1 MFFGSRT
8 PKISHHQ
15 YLYSMDFISDYNTYE
30 VEDSP
35 TESVEQTNTKSINMD
50 FLSNYKSLSMSKF
63 LSTNNNKDFKRVVD
77 DYNNDMD
84 KENINKQ
91 IDEFISKKLNFEVK
105 SGGRSQNQDKPVKDD
120 YKDTLK
126 DKVDSF
132 VKIIDTSESLSK
144 YNDNS
149 ILLNTL
155 IKRDGGDTFDHYFKF
170 NSNIDTLLDYSDYNK
185 ISNKFIEIESN
196 KLQIEEM
203 NKFISNYKN
212 LNDICMDSVSKM
224 KPYKDLSTSFEKY
237 KKSLI
242 KQEDLNQFNDKIE
255 QIDHDKLELKVLKHL
270 QKLFTLNLLEHNIL
284 YNEPKISG
292 EFLQIIDKLIKI
304 KQRCIQLGQNCN
316 KLLNKIELDLNFGLN
331 KIYNNLI
338 ALLTKSN
345 ELALIKDNFQA
356 KLQYLY
362 DNDLN
367 LYQKFLNKFT
377 DIEYKKCVQDFLNQ
391 FDINNQNMI
400 ILSNNSSRYL
410 GDVLAHVH
418 SIILNEYEFINQ
430 LVNEEENT
438 ILNNVF
444 NKFTNMIK
452 IRLEQVI
459 KFENDSIQLIEYIQI
474 LSFYKMIF
482 LKKTKLDPDNL
493 LIKLLD
499 NLLIY
504 CNDSTIYNVENY
516 LNNDLQYKS
525 TELANISLQP
535 PNWLYEYLNKLI
547 LIMSNFDDYKVL
559 DIFDMN
565 FYKKFDKILIEQPLI
580 DELNHQFSVTYPVK
594 LLNKDLNL
602 KISSLILRCN
612 CLDLINSRLLL
623 PFSYTYFLDETSSR
637 TVFNKLNKQLETCLN
652 SLEEITLKILFKDLQ
667 IYDYYNLLNMIFPIA
682 NVKTELDYQMY
693 YAIKENSIINLDSIE
708 KNVKEN
714 FEEQLPL
721 LMTNLESKL
730 LLNLLN
736 SPLIANEILNNS
748 FKKFFKFY
756 KTFHNILKLIFVDDI
771 ERLDQIFKYTDDEV
785 YTILGL
791 ENYMDDDIYIEK
803 EDDE

>member
-1 MFFGSRT
+1 
-8 PKISHHQ
+8 
-15 YLYSMDFISDYNTYE
+15 MDFISDYNTYE
-30 VEDSP
+30 IEDSHAQD
-35 TESVEQTNTKSINMD
+35 VEQINTKSINMD

-63 LSTNNNKDFKRVVD
+63 LNTTNNKDLKQVVE
-77 DYNNDMD
+77 DYNKDID

-91 IDEFISKKLNFEVK
+91 IDEFISKKLNF
-105 SGGRSQNQDKPVKDD
+105 QAKPTKLNNESNNIKEEHKDR
-120 YKDTLK
+120 LK
-126 DKVDSF
+126 EKVDSF

-144 YNDNS
+144 YNENTV
-149 ILLNTL
+149 LLNTL
-155 IKRDGGDTFDHYFKF
+155 INRTKNDTFDFYFKF
-170 NSNIDTLLDYSDYNK
+170 KTDIDSLLDYKEYNK
-185 ISNKFIEIESN
+185 ISNKLIQIEAN
-196 KLQIEEM
+196 KLQIEEI
-203 NKFISNYKN
+203 NNFIGSYKK

-224 KPYKDLSTSFEKY
+224 KPYQDLSISFEEY

-242 KQEDLNQFNDKIE
+242 KQDDLNQFNDKIE
-255 QIDHDKLELKVLKHL
+255 NIEADKLELKVLKHL

-284 YNEPKISG
+284 YNEAKISD

-338 ALLTKSN
+338 TLLTKSN
-345 ELALIKDNFQA
+345 ELALIKDNFQV

-362 DNDLN
+362 ENDLT
-367 LYQKFLNKFT
+367 LHQKFLNKFT

-430 LVNEEENT
+430 LVNEEENI

-482 LKKTKLDPDNL
+482 LKKTKLNDDNL

-499 NLLIY
+499 NLLVY
-504 CNDSTIYNVENY
+504 CNDSTIYNVEKY
-516 LNNDLQYKS
+516 LNDELQYKS
-525 TELANISLQP
+525 TNLANMNLQP

-559 DIFDMN
+559 DIFDIN
-565 FYKKFDKILIEQPLI
+565 FFKKFDKILIEQPLI
-580 DELNHQFSVTYPVK
+580 DELNHQFDHIYPAK

-623 PFSYTYFLDETSSR
+623 PFSYTYFIDETSSR
-637 TVFNKLNKQLETCLN
+637 TVFKKLNQEVEKCFNL
-652 SLEEITLKILFKDLQ
+652 LEEITLKILFKDLQ
-667 IYDYYNLLNMIFPIA
+667 IYDYYNLLNMIFPISS
-682 NVKTELDYQMY
+682 VKSELDYQMY
-693 YAIKENSIINLDSIE
+693 FAIKENPIINLDSIE
-708 KNVKEN
+708 KNVKVN

-736 SPLIANEILNNS
+736 SPLIINELLNDS

-756 KTFHNILKLIFVDDI
+756 KTFHNILKLIFVNDI

-791 ENYMDDDIYIEK
+791 ENYLDDDIYIEK
-803 EDDE
+803 EEE

>member
-1 MFFGSRT
+1 
-8 PKISHHQ
+8 
-15 YLYSMDFISDYNTYE
+15 MDFISDYNTYE
-30 VEDSP
+30 IEDSHA
-35 TESVEQTNTKSINMD
+35 EDVQQINTKSINMD

-63 LSTNNNKDFKRVVD
+63 LNTTNNKDLKQVVE
-77 DYNNDMD
+77 DYNKDID
-84 KENINKQ
+84 KENINNQ
-91 IDEFISKKLNFEVK
+91 IDEFISKKLNFEA
-105 SGGRSQNQDKPVKDD
+105 KPTKLNNENNNIKEEHKDR
-120 YKDTLK
+120 LK
-126 DKVDSF
+126 EKVDSF
-132 VKIIDTSESLSK
+132 VKIIDTSESLSR
-144 YNDNS
+144 YNENTV
-149 ILLNTL
+149 LLNTL
-155 IKRDGGDTFDHYFKF
+155 INRTKNDTFDFYFKF
-170 NSNIDTLLDYSDYNK
+170 KTDIDSLLDYKEYNK
-185 ISNKFIEIESN
+185 ISNKLIQIEAN
-196 KLQIEEM
+196 KLQIEEI
-203 NKFISNYKN
+203 NNFIGSYKK

-224 KPYKDLSTSFEKY
+224 KPYQDLSISFEEY

-242 KQEDLNQFNDKIE
+242 KQDDLNQFNDKIE
-255 QIDHDKLELKVLKHL
+255 NIEADKLELKVLKHL

-284 YNEPKISG
+284 YNEAKISD

-338 ALLTKSN
+338 TLLTKSN
-345 ELALIKDNFQA
+345 ELALIKDNFQV

-362 DNDLN
+362 ENDLT
-367 LYQKFLNKFT
+367 LHQKFLNKFT

-430 LVNEEENT
+430 LVNEEENI

-482 LKKTKLDPDNL
+482 LKKTKLNDDNL

-499 NLLIY
+499 NLLVY
-504 CNDSTIYNVENY
+504 CNDSTIYNVEKY
-516 LNNDLQYKS
+516 LNDELQYKS
-525 TELANISLQP
+525 TNLANMNLQP

-559 DIFDMN
+559 DIFDIN
-565 FYKKFDKILIEQPLI
+565 FFKKFDKILIEQPLI
-580 DELNHQFSVTYPVK
+580 DELNHQFDHIYPAK

-623 PFSYTYFLDETSSR
+623 PFSYTYFIDETSSR
-637 TVFNKLNKQLETCLN
+637 TVFKKLNQEVEKCFNL
-652 SLEEITLKILFKDLQ
+652 LEEITLKILFKDLQ
-667 IYDYYNLLNMIFPIA
+667 IYDYYNLLNMIFPISS
-682 NVKTELDYQMY
+682 VKSELDYQMY
-693 YAIKENSIINLDSIE
+693 FAIKENPIINLDSIE
-708 KNVKEN
+708 KNVKVN

-736 SPLIANEILNNS
+736 SPLIINELLNDS

-756 KTFHNILKLIFVDDI
+756 KTFHNILKLIFVNDT

-791 ENYMDDDIYIEK
+791 ENYLDDDIYIEK
-803 EDDE
+803 EEE

>member
-1 MFFGSRT
+1 
-8 PKISHHQ
+8 
-15 YLYSMDFISDYNTYE
+15 MDFISDYNTYE
-30 VEDSP
+30 IEDSHA
-35 TESVEQTNTKSINMD
+35 EDVEQINTKSINMD

-63 LSTNNNKDFKRVVD
+63 LNTTNNKDLKQVVE
-77 DYNNDMD
+77 DYNKDID
-84 KENINKQ
+84 KENINNQ
-91 IDEFISKKLNFEVK
+91 IDEFISKKLNFEA
-105 SGGRSQNQDKPVKDD
+105 KPTKLNNENNNIKEEHKDR
-120 YKDTLK
+120 LK
-126 DKVDSF
+126 EKVDSF
-132 VKIIDTSESLSK
+132 VKIIDTSESLSR
-144 YNDNS
+144 YNENTV
-149 ILLNTL
+149 LLNTL
-155 IKRDGGDTFDHYFKF
+155 INRTKNDTFDFYFKF
-170 NSNIDTLLDYSDYNK
+170 KTDIDSLLDYKEYNK
-185 ISNKFIEIESN
+185 ISNKLIQIEAN
-196 KLQIEEM
+196 KLQIEEI
-203 NKFISNYKN
+203 NNFIGSYKK

-224 KPYKDLSTSFEKY
+224 KPYQDLSISFEEY

-242 KQEDLNQFNDKIE
+242 KQDDLNQFNDKIE
-255 QIDHDKLELKVLKHL
+255 NIEADKLELKVLKHL

-284 YNEPKISG
+284 YNEAKISD

-338 ALLTKSN
+338 TLLTKSN
-345 ELALIKDNFQA
+345 ELALIKDNFQV

-362 DNDLN
+362 ENDLT
-367 LYQKFLNKFT
+367 LHQKFLNKFT

-430 LVNEEENT
+430 LVNEEENI

-482 LKKTKLDPDNL
+482 LKKTKLNDDNL

-499 NLLIY
+499 NLLVY
-504 CNDSTIYNVENY
+504 CNDSTIYNVEKY
-516 LNNDLQYKS
+516 LNDELQYKS
-525 TELANISLQP
+525 TNLANMNLQP

-559 DIFDMN
+559 DIFDIN
-565 FYKKFDKILIEQPLI
+565 FFKKFDKILIEQPLI
-580 DELNHQFSVTYPVK
+580 DELNHQFDHIYPAK

-623 PFSYTYFLDETSSR
+623 PFSYTYFIDETSSR
-637 TVFNKLNKQLETCLN
+637 TVFKKLNQEVEKCFNL
-652 SLEEITLKILFKDLQ
+652 LEEITLKILFKDLQ
-667 IYDYYNLLNMIFPIA
+667 IYDYYNLLNMIFPISS
-682 NVKTELDYQMY
+682 VKTELDYQMY
-693 YAIKENSIINLDSIE
+693 FAIKENPIINLDSIE
-708 KNVKEN
+708 KNVKVN

-736 SPLIANEILNNS
+736 SPLIINELLNDS

-756 KTFHNILKLIFVDDI
+756 KTFHNILKLIFVNDI

-791 ENYMDDDIYIEK
+791 ENYLDDDIYIEK
-803 EDDE
+803 EEE

>member
-1 MFFGSRT
+1 
-8 PKISHHQ
+8 
-15 YLYSMDFISDYNTYE
+15 MDFISDYNTYE
-30 VEDSP
+30 IEDSHA
-35 TESVEQTNTKSINMD
+35 EDVEQINTKSINMD

-63 LSTNNNKDFKRVVD
+63 LNTTNNKDLKQVVE
-77 DYNNDMD
+77 DYNKDID
-84 KENINKQ
+84 KENINNQ
-91 IDEFISKKLNFEVK
+91 IDEFISKKLNFEA
-105 SGGRSQNQDKPVKDD
+105 KPTKLNNESNNIKEEHKDR
-120 YKDTLK
+120 LK
-126 DKVDSF
+126 EKVDSF
-132 VKIIDTSESLSK
+132 VKIIDTSESLSR
-144 YNDNS
+144 YNENTV
-149 ILLNTL
+149 LLNTL
-155 IKRDGGDTFDHYFKF
+155 INRTKNDTFDFYFKF
-170 NSNIDTLLDYSDYNK
+170 KTDIDSLLDYKEYNK
-185 ISNKFIEIESN
+185 ISNKLIQIEAN
-196 KLQIEEM
+196 KLQIEEI
-203 NKFISNYKN
+203 NNFIGSYKK

-224 KPYKDLSTSFEKY
+224 KPYQDLSISFEEY

-242 KQEDLNQFNDKIE
+242 KQDDLNQFNDKIE
-255 QIDHDKLELKVLKHL
+255 NIEADKLELKVLKHL

-284 YNEPKISG
+284 YNEAKISD

-338 ALLTKSN
+338 TLLTKSN
-345 ELALIKDNFQA
+345 ELALIKDNFQV

-362 DNDLN
+362 ENDLT
-367 LYQKFLNKFT
+367 LHQKFLNKFT

-430 LVNEEENT
+430 LVNEEENI

-482 LKKTKLDPDNL
+482 LKKTKLNDDNL

-499 NLLIY
+499 NLLVY
-504 CNDSTIYNVENY
+504 CNDSTIYNVEKY
-516 LNNDLQYKS
+516 LNDELQYKS
-525 TELANISLQP
+525 TNLANMNLQP

-559 DIFDMN
+559 DIFDIN
-565 FYKKFDKILIEQPLI
+565 FFKKFDKILIEQPLI
-580 DELNHQFSVTYPVK
+580 DELNHQFDHIYPAK

-623 PFSYTYFLDETSSR
+623 PFSYTYFIDETSSR
-637 TVFNKLNKQLETCLN
+637 TVFKKLNQEVEKCFNL
-652 SLEEITLKILFKDLQ
+652 LEEITLKILFKDLQ
-667 IYDYYNLLNMIFPIA
+667 IYDYYNLLNMIFPIS
-682 NVKTELDYQMY
+682 NVKSELDYQMY
-693 YAIKENSIINLDSIE
+693 FAIKENPIINLDSIE
-708 KNVKEN
+708 KNVKVN

-736 SPLIANEILNNS
+736 SPLIINELLNDS

-756 KTFHNILKLIFVDDI
+756 KTFHNILKLIFVNDI
-771 ERLDQIFKYTDDEV
+771 ERLDQIFKYTDDER
-785 YTILGL
+785 I
-791 ENYMDDDIYIEK
+791 I
-803 EDDE
+803 

>member
-1 MFFGSRT
+1 
-8 PKISHHQ
+8 
-15 YLYSMDFISDYNTYE
+15 MDFISDYNTYE
-30 VEDSP
+30 IEDSHA
-35 TESVEQTNTKSINMD
+35 EDVEQINTKSINMD

-63 LSTNNNKDFKRVVD
+63 LNTTNNKDLKQVVE
-77 DYNNDMD
+77 DYNKDID
-84 KENINKQ
+84 KENINNQ
-91 IDEFISKKLNFEVK
+91 IDEFISKKLNFEA
-105 SGGRSQNQDKPVKDD
+105 KPTKLNNENNNIKEEHKDR
-120 YKDTLK
+120 LK
-126 DKVDSF
+126 EKVDSF

-144 YNDNS
+144 YNENTV
-149 ILLNTL
+149 LLNTL
-155 IKRDGGDTFDHYFKF
+155 INRTKNDTFDFYFKF
-170 NSNIDTLLDYSDYNK
+170 KTDIDSLLDYKEYNK
-185 ISNKFIEIESN
+185 ISNKLIQIEAN
-196 KLQIEEM
+196 KLQIEEI
-203 NKFISNYKN
+203 NNFIGSYKK

-224 KPYKDLSTSFEKY
+224 KPYQDLSISFEEY

-242 KQEDLNQFNDKIE
+242 KQDDLNQFNDKIE
-255 QIDHDKLELKVLKHL
+255 NIEADKLELKVLKHL

-284 YNEPKISG
+284 YNEAKISD

-338 ALLTKSN
+338 TLLTKSN
-345 ELALIKDNFQA
+345 ELALIKDNFQV

-362 DNDLN
+362 ENDLT
-367 LYQKFLNKFT
+367 LHQKFLNKFT

-430 LVNEEENT
+430 LVNEEENI

-482 LKKTKLDPDNL
+482 LKKTKLNDDNL

-499 NLLIY
+499 NLLVY
-504 CNDSTIYNVENY
+504 CNDSTIYNVEKY
-516 LNNDLQYKS
+516 LNDELQYKS
-525 TELANISLQP
+525 TNLANMNLQP

-559 DIFDMN
+559 DIFDIN
-565 FYKKFDKILIEQPLI
+565 FFKKFDKILIEQPLI
-580 DELNHQFSVTYPVK
+580 DELNHQFDHIYPAK

-623 PFSYTYFLDETSSR
+623 PFSYTYFIDETSSR
-637 TVFNKLNKQLETCLN
+637 TVFKKLNQEVEKCFNL
-652 SLEEITLKILFKDLQ
+652 LEEITLKILFKDLQ
-667 IYDYYNLLNMIFPIA
+667 IYDYYNLLNMIFPISS
-682 NVKTELDYQMY
+682 VKSELDYQMY
-693 YAIKENSIINLDSIE
+693 FAIKENPIINLDSIE
-708 KNVKEN
+708 KNVKVN

-736 SPLIANEILNNS
+736 SPLIINELLNDS

-756 KTFHNILKLIFVDDI
+756 KTFHNILKLIFVNDI

-791 ENYMDDDIYIEK
+791 ENYLDDDIYIEK
-803 EDDE
+803 EEE

>member
-1 MFFGSRT
+1 
-8 PKISHHQ
+8 
-15 YLYSMDFISDYNTYE
+15 MDFISDYNTYE
-30 VEDSP
+30 IEDSHA
-35 TESVEQTNTKSINMD
+35 EDVEQINTKSINMD

-63 LSTNNNKDFKRVVD
+63 LNTTNNKDLKQVVE
-77 DYNNDMD
+77 DYNKDID
-84 KENINKQ
+84 KENINNQ
-91 IDEFISKKLNFEVK
+91 IDEFISKKLNFEA
-105 SGGRSQNQDKPVKDD
+105 KPTKLNNENNNIKEEHKDR
-120 YKDTLK
+120 LK
-126 DKVDSF
+126 EKVDSF
-132 VKIIDTSESLSK
+132 VKIIDTSESLST
-144 YNDNS
+144 YNENTV
-149 ILLNTL
+149 LLNTL
-155 IKRDGGDTFDHYFKF
+155 INRTKNDTFDFYFKF
-170 NSNIDTLLDYSDYNK
+170 KTDIDSLLDYKEYNK
-185 ISNKFIEIESN
+185 ISNKLIQIEAN
-196 KLQIEEM
+196 KLQIEEI
-203 NKFISNYKN
+203 NNFIGSYKK

-224 KPYKDLSTSFEKY
+224 KPYQDLSISFEEY

-242 KQEDLNQFNDKIE
+242 KQDDLNQFNDKIE
-255 QIDHDKLELKVLKHL
+255 NIEADKLERKVLKHL

-284 YNEPKISG
+284 YNEAKISD

-338 ALLTKSN
+338 TLLTKSN
-345 ELALIKDNFQA
+345 ELALIKDNFQV

-362 DNDLN
+362 ENDLT
-367 LYQKFLNKFT
+367 LHQKFLNKFT

-430 LVNEEENT
+430 LVNEEENI

-482 LKKTKLDPDNL
+482 LKKTKLNDDNL

-499 NLLIY
+499 NLLVY
-504 CNDSTIYNVENY
+504 CNDSTIYNVEKY
-516 LNNDLQYKS
+516 LNDELQYKS
-525 TELANISLQP
+525 TNLANMNLQP

-559 DIFDMN
+559 DIFDIN
-565 FYKKFDKILIEQPLI
+565 FFKKFDKILIEQPLI
-580 DELNHQFSVTYPVK
+580 DELNHQFDHIYPAK

-623 PFSYTYFLDETSSR
+623 PFSYTYFIDETSSR
-637 TVFNKLNKQLETCLN
+637 TVFKKLNQEVEKCFNL
-652 SLEEITLKILFKDLQ
+652 LEEITLKILFKDLQ
-667 IYDYYNLLNMIFPIA
+667 IYDYYNLLNMIFPISS
-682 NVKTELDYQMY
+682 VKSELDYQMY
-693 YAIKENSIINLDSIE
+693 FAIKENPIINLDSIE
-708 KNVKEN
+708 KNVKVN

-736 SPLIANEILNNS
+736 SPLIINELLNDS

-756 KTFHNILKLIFVDDI
+756 KTFHNILKLIFVNDT

-791 ENYMDDDIYIEK
+791 ENYLDDDIYIEK
-803 EDDE
+803 EEE

>member
-1 MFFGSRT
+1 
-8 PKISHHQ
+8 
-15 YLYSMDFISDYNTYE
+15 MDFISDYNTYE
-30 VEDSP
+30 IEDSHA
-35 TESVEQTNTKSINMD
+35 EDVEQINTKSINMD

-63 LSTNNNKDFKRVVD
+63 LNTTNNKDLKQVVE
-77 DYNNDMD
+77 DYNKDID

-91 IDEFISKKLNFEVK
+91 IDEFISKNLNFEA
-105 SGGRSQNQDKPVKDD
+105 KPTKLNNENNNIKEEHKDR
-120 YKDTLK
+120 LK
-126 DKVDSF
+126 EKVDSF
-132 VKIIDTSESLSK
+132 VKIIDTSESLSR
-144 YNDNS
+144 YNENTV
-149 ILLNTL
+149 LLNTL
-155 IKRDGGDTFDHYFKF
+155 INRTKNDTFDFYFKF
-170 NSNIDTLLDYSDYNK
+170 KTDIDSLLDYKEYNK
-185 ISNKFIEIESN
+185 ISNKLIQIEAN
-196 KLQIEEM
+196 KLQIEEI
-203 NKFISNYKN
+203 NNFIGSYKK

-224 KPYKDLSTSFEKY
+224 KPYQDLSISFEEY

-242 KQEDLNQFNDKIE
+242 KQDDLNQFNDKIE
-255 QIDHDKLELKVLKHL
+255 NIEADKLELKVLKHL

-284 YNEPKISG
+284 YNEAKISD

-338 ALLTKSN
+338 TLLTKSN
-345 ELALIKDNFQA
+345 ELALIKDNFQV

-362 DNDLN
+362 ENDLT
-367 LYQKFLNKFT
+367 LHQKFLNKFT

-430 LVNEEENT
+430 LVNEEENI

-482 LKKTKLDPDNL
+482 LKKTKLNDDNL

-499 NLLIY
+499 NLLVY
-504 CNDSTIYNVENY
+504 CNDSTIYNVEKY
-516 LNNDLQYKS
+516 LNDELQYKS
-525 TELANISLQP
+525 TNLANMNLQP

-559 DIFDMN
+559 DIFDIN
-565 FYKKFDKILIEQPLI
+565 FFKKFDKILIEQPLI
-580 DELNHQFSVTYPVK
+580 DELNHQFDHIYPAK

-623 PFSYTYFLDETSSR
+623 PFSYTYFIDETSSR
-637 TVFNKLNKQLETCLN
+637 TVFKKLNQEVEKCFNL
-652 SLEEITLKILFKDLQ
+652 LEEITLKILFKDLQ
-667 IYDYYNLLNMIFPIA
+667 IYDYYNLLNMIFPISS
-682 NVKTELDYQMY
+682 VKSELDYQMY
-693 YAIKENSIINLDSIE
+693 FAIKENPIINLDSIE
-708 KNVKEN
+708 KNVKVN

-736 SPLIANEILNNS
+736 SPLIINELLNDS

-756 KTFHNILKLIFVDDI
+756 KTFHNILKLIFVNDI

-791 ENYMDDDIYIEK
+791 ENYLDDDIYIEK
-803 EDDE
+803 EEE

>member
-1 MFFGSRT
+1 
-8 PKISHHQ
+8 
-15 YLYSMDFISDYNTYE
+15 MDFISDYNTYE
-30 VEDSP
+30 IEDSHAQD
-35 TESVEQTNTKSINMD
+35 VEQINTKSINMD

-63 LSTNNNKDFKRVVD
+63 LNTTNNKDLKQVVE
-77 DYNNDMD
+77 DYNKDID

-91 IDEFISKKLNFEVK
+91 IDEFISKKLNF
-105 SGGRSQNQDKPVKDD
+105 QAKPTKLNNESNNIKEEHKDR
-120 YKDTLK
+120 LK
-126 DKVDSF
+126 EKVDSF

-144 YNDNS
+144 YNENTV
-149 ILLNTL
+149 LLNTL
-155 IKRDGGDTFDHYFKF
+155 INRTKNDTFDFYFKF
-170 NSNIDTLLDYSDYNK
+170 KTDIDSLLDYKEYNK
-185 ISNKFIEIESN
+185 ISNKLIQIEAN
-196 KLQIEEM
+196 KLQIEEI
-203 NKFISNYKN
+203 NNFIGSYKK

-224 KPYKDLSTSFEKY
+224 KPYQDLSISFEEY

-242 KQEDLNQFNDKIE
+242 KQDDLNQFNDKIE
-255 QIDHDKLELKVLKHL
+255 NIEADKLELKVLKHL

-284 YNEPKISG
+284 YNEAKISD

-338 ALLTKSN
+338 TLLTKSN
-345 ELALIKDNFQA
+345 ELALIKDNFQV

-362 DNDLN
+362 ENDLT
-367 LYQKFLNKFT
+367 LHQKFLNKFT

-430 LVNEEENT
+430 LVNEEENI

-482 LKKTKLDPDNL
+482 LKKTKLNDDNL

-499 NLLIY
+499 NLLVY
-504 CNDSTIYNVENY
+504 CNDSTIYNVEKY
-516 LNNDLQYKS
+516 LNDELQYKS
-525 TELANISLQP
+525 TNLANMNLQP

-559 DIFDMN
+559 DIFDIN
-565 FYKKFDKILIEQPLI
+565 FFKKFDKILIEQPLI
-580 DELNHQFSVTYPVK
+580 DELNHQFDHIYPAK

-623 PFSYTYFLDETSSR
+623 PFSYTYFIDETSSR
-637 TVFNKLNKQLETCLN
+637 TVFKKLNQEVEKCFNL
-652 SLEEITLKILFKDLQ
+652 LEEITLKILFKDLQ
-667 IYDYYNLLNMIFPIA
+667 IYDYYNLLNMIFPISS
-682 NVKTELDYQMY
+682 VKTELDYQMY
-693 YAIKENSIINLDSIE
+693 FAIKENPIINLDSIE
-708 KNVKEN
+708 KNVKVN

-736 SPLIANEILNNS
+736 SPLIINELLNDS

-756 KTFHNILKLIFVDDI
+756 KTFHNILKLIFVNDI

-791 ENYMDDDIYIEK
+791 ENYLDDDIYIEK
-803 EDDE
+803 EEE

>member
-1 MFFGSRT
+1 
-8 PKISHHQ
+8 
-15 YLYSMDFISDYNTYE
+15 MDFISDYNTYE
-30 VEDSP
+30 IEDSHA
-35 TESVEQTNTKSINMD
+35 EDVEQINTKSINMD

-63 LSTNNNKDFKRVVD
+63 LNTTNNKDLKQVVE
-77 DYNNDMD
+77 DYNKDID
-84 KENINKQ
+84 KENINNQ
-91 IDEFISKKLNFEVK
+91 IDEFISKKLNFEA
-105 SGGRSQNQDKPVKDD
+105 KPTKLNNENNNIKEEHKDR
-120 YKDTLK
+120 LK
-126 DKVDSF
+126 EKVDSF
-132 VKIIDTSESLSK
+132 VKIIDTSESLSR
-144 YNDNS
+144 YNENTV
-149 ILLNTL
+149 LLNTL
-155 IKRDGGDTFDHYFKF
+155 INRTKNDTFDFYFKF
-170 NSNIDTLLDYSDYNK
+170 KTDIDSLLDYKEYNK
-185 ISNKFIEIESN
+185 ISNKLIQIEAN
-196 KLQIEEM
+196 KLKIEEI
-203 NKFISNYKN
+203 NNFIGSYKK

-224 KPYKDLSTSFEKY
+224 KPYQDLSISFEEY

-242 KQEDLNQFNDKIE
+242 KQDDLNQFNDKIE
-255 QIDHDKLELKVLKHL
+255 NIEADKLELKVLKHL

-284 YNEPKISG
+284 YNEAKISD

-338 ALLTKSN
+338 TLLTKSN
-345 ELALIKDNFQA
+345 ELALIKDNFQV

-362 DNDLN
+362 ENDLT
-367 LYQKFLNKFT
+367 LHQKFLNKFT

-430 LVNEEENT
+430 LVNEEENI

-482 LKKTKLDPDNL
+482 LKKTKLNDDNL

-499 NLLIY
+499 NLLVY
-504 CNDSTIYNVENY
+504 CNDSTIYNVEKY
-516 LNNDLQYKS
+516 LNDELQYKS
-525 TELANISLQP
+525 TNLANMNLQP

-559 DIFDMN
+559 DIFDIN
-565 FYKKFDKILIEQPLI
+565 FFKKFDKILIEQPLI
-580 DELNHQFSVTYPVK
+580 DELNHQFDHIYPAK

-623 PFSYTYFLDETSSR
+623 PFSYTYFIDETSSR
-637 TVFNKLNKQLETCLN
+637 TVFKKLNQEVEKCFNL
-652 SLEEITLKILFKDLQ
+652 LEEITLKILFKDLQ
-667 IYDYYNLLNMIFPIA
+667 IYDYYNLLNMIFPISS
-682 NVKTELDYQMY
+682 VKSELDYQMY
-693 YAIKENSIINLDSIE
+693 FAIKENPIINLDSIE
-708 KNVKEN
+708 KNVKVN

-736 SPLIANEILNNS
+736 SPLIINELLNDS

-756 KTFHNILKLIFVDDI
+756 KTFHNILKLIFVNDI

-791 ENYMDDDIYIEK
+791 ENYLDDDIYIEK
-803 EDDE
+803 EEE

>member
-1 MFFGSRT
+1 
-8 PKISHHQ
+8 
-15 YLYSMDFISDYNTYE
+15 MDFISDYNTYE
-30 VEDSP
+30 IEDSHA
-35 TESVEQTNTKSINMD
+35 EDVEQINTKSINMD

-63 LSTNNNKDFKRVVD
+63 LNTTNNKDLKQVVE
-77 DYNNDMD
+77 DYNKDID
-84 KENINKQ
+84 KENINNQ
-91 IDEFISKKLNFEVK
+91 IDEFISKKLNFEA
-105 SGGRSQNQDKPVKDD
+105 KPTKLNNENNNIKEEHKDR
-120 YKDTLK
+120 LK
-126 DKVDSF
+126 EKVDSF
-132 VKIIDTSESLSK
+132 VKIIDTSESLSR
-144 YNDNS
+144 YNENTV
-149 ILLNTL
+149 LLNTL
-155 IKRDGGDTFDHYFKF
+155 INRTKNDTFDFYFKF
-170 NSNIDTLLDYSDYNK
+170 KTDIDSLLDYKEYNK
-185 ISNKFIEIESN
+185 ISNKLIQIEAN
-196 KLQIEEM
+196 KLQIEEI
-203 NKFISNYKN
+203 NNFIGSYKK

-224 KPYKDLSTSFEKY
+224 KPYQDLSISFEEY

-242 KQEDLNQFNDKIE
+242 KQDDLNQFNDKIE
-255 QIDHDKLELKVLKHL
+255 NIEADKLELKVLKHL

-284 YNEPKISG
+284 YNEAKISD

-338 ALLTKSN
+338 TLLTKSN
-345 ELALIKDNFQA
+345 ELALIKDNFQV

-362 DNDLN
+362 ENDLT
-367 LYQKFLNKFT
+367 LHQKFLNKFT

-430 LVNEEENT
+430 LVNEEENI

-482 LKKTKLDPDNL
+482 LKKTKLNDDNL

-499 NLLIY
+499 NLLVY
-504 CNDSTIYNVENY
+504 CNDSTIYNVEKY
-516 LNNDLQYKS
+516 LNDELQYKS
-525 TELANISLQP
+525 TNLANMNLQP

-559 DIFDMN
+559 DIFDIN
-565 FYKKFDKILIEQPLI
+565 FFKKFDKILIEQPLI
-580 DELNHQFSVTYPVK
+580 DELNHQFDHIYPAK

-623 PFSYTYFLDETSSR
+623 PFSYTYFIDETSSR
-637 TVFNKLNKQLETCLN
+637 TVFKKLNQEVEKCFNL
-652 SLEEITLKILFKDLQ
+652 LEEITLKILFKDLQ
-667 IYDYYNLLNMIFPIA
+667 IYDYYNLLNMIFPISS
-682 NVKTELDYQMY
+682 VKSELDYQMY
-693 YAIKENSIINLDSIE
+693 FAIKENPIINLDSIE
-708 KNVKEN
+708 KNVKVN

-736 SPLIANEILNNS
+736 SPLIINELLNDS

-756 KTFHNILKLIFVDDI
+756 KTFHNILKLIFVNDI

-791 ENYMDDDIYIEK
+791 ENYLDDDIYIEK
-803 EDDE
+803 EEE

>member
-1 MFFGSRT
+1 
-8 PKISHHQ
+8 
-15 YLYSMDFISDYNTYE
+15 MDFISDYNTYE
-30 VEDSP
+30 IEDSHA
-35 TESVEQTNTKSINMD
+35 EDVEQINTKSINMD

-63 LSTNNNKDFKRVVD
+63 LNTTNNKDLKQVFE
-77 DYNNDMD
+77 DYNKDID
-84 KENINKQ
+84 KENINNQ
-91 IDEFISKKLNFEVK
+91 IDEFISKKLNFEA
-105 SGGRSQNQDKPVKDD
+105 KPTKLNNENNNIKEEHKDR
-120 YKDTLK
+120 LK
-126 DKVDSF
+126 EKVDSF
-132 VKIIDTSESLSK
+132 VKIIDTSESLSR
-144 YNDNS
+144 YNENTV
-149 ILLNTL
+149 LLNTL
-155 IKRDGGDTFDHYFKF
+155 INRTKNDTFDFYFKF
-170 NSNIDTLLDYSDYNK
+170 KTDIDSLLDYKEYNK
-185 ISNKFIEIESN
+185 ISNKLIQIEAN
-196 KLQIEEM
+196 KLQIEEI
-203 NKFISNYKN
+203 NNFIGSYKK

-224 KPYKDLSTSFEKY
+224 KPYQDLSISFEEY

-242 KQEDLNQFNDKIE
+242 KQDDLNQFNDKIE
-255 QIDHDKLELKVLKHL
+255 NIEADKLELKVLKHL

-284 YNEPKISG
+284 YNEAKISD

-338 ALLTKSN
+338 TLLTKSN
-345 ELALIKDNFQA
+345 ELALIKDNFQV

-362 DNDLN
+362 ENDLT
-367 LYQKFLNKFT
+367 LHQKFLNKFT

-430 LVNEEENT
+430 LVNEEENI

-482 LKKTKLDPDNL
+482 LKKTKLNDDNL

-499 NLLIY
+499 NLLVY
-504 CNDSTIYNVENY
+504 CNDSTIYNVEKY
-516 LNNDLQYKS
+516 LNDELQYKS
-525 TELANISLQP
+525 TNLANMNLQP

-559 DIFDMN
+559 DIFDIN
-565 FYKKFDKILIEQPLI
+565 FFKKFDKILIEQPLI
-580 DELNHQFSVTYPVK
+580 DELNHQFDHIYPAK

-623 PFSYTYFLDETSSR
+623 PFSYTYFIDETSSR
-637 TVFNKLNKQLETCLN
+637 TVFKKLNQEVEKCFNL
-652 SLEEITLKILFKDLQ
+652 LEEITLKILFKDLQ
-667 IYDYYNLLNMIFPIA
+667 IYDYYNLLNMIFPISS
-682 NVKTELDYQMY
+682 VKSELDYQMY
-693 YAIKENSIINLDSIE
+693 FAIKENPIINLDSIE
-708 KNVKEN
+708 KNVKVN

-736 SPLIANEILNNS
+736 SPLIINELLNDS

-756 KTFHNILKLIFVDDI
+756 KTFHNILKLIFVNDT

-791 ENYMDDDIYIEK
+791 ENYLDDDIYIEK
-803 EDDE
+803 EEE

>member
-1 MFFGSRT
+1 
-8 PKISHHQ
+8 
-15 YLYSMDFISDYNTYE
+15 MDFISDYNTYE
-30 VEDSP
+30 IEDSHA
-35 TESVEQTNTKSINMD
+35 EDVEQINTKSINMD

-63 LSTNNNKDFKRVVD
+63 LNTTNNKDLKQVVE
-77 DYNNDMD
+77 DYNKDID
-84 KENINKQ
+84 KENINNQ
-91 IDEFISKKLNFEVK
+91 IDEFISKKLNFEA
-105 SGGRSQNQDKPVKDD
+105 KPTKLNNENNNIKEEHKDR
-120 YKDTLK
+120 LK
-126 DKVDSF
+126 EKVDSF
-132 VKIIDTSESLSK
+132 VKIIDTSESLSR
-144 YNDNS
+144 YNENTV
-149 ILLNTL
+149 LLNTL
-155 IKRDGGDTFDHYFKF
+155 INRTKNDTFDFYFKF
-170 NSNIDTLLDYSDYNK
+170 KTDIDSLLDYKEYNK
-185 ISNKFIEIESN
+185 ISNKLIQIEAN
-196 KLQIEEM
+196 KLQIEEI
-203 NKFISNYKN
+203 NNFIGSYKK

-224 KPYKDLSTSFEKY
+224 KPYQDLSISFEEY

-242 KQEDLNQFNDKIE
+242 KQDDLNQFNDKIE
-255 QIDHDKLELKVLKHL
+255 NIEADKLELKVLKHL

-284 YNEPKISG
+284 YNEAKISD

-338 ALLTKSN
+338 TLLTKSN
-345 ELALIKDNFQA
+345 ELALIKDNFQV

-362 DNDLN
+362 ENDLT
-367 LYQKFLNKFT
+367 LHQKFLNKFT

-430 LVNEEENT
+430 LVNEEENI

-482 LKKTKLDPDNL
+482 LKKTKLNDDNL

-499 NLLIY
+499 NLLVY
-504 CNDSTIYNVENY
+504 CNDSTIYNVEKY
-516 LNNDLQYKS
+516 LNDELQYKS
-525 TELANISLQP
+525 TNLANMNLQP

-559 DIFDMN
+559 DIFDIN
-565 FYKKFDKILIEQPLI
+565 FFKKFDKILIEQPLI
-580 DELNHQFSVTYPVK
+580 DELNHQFDHIYPAK

-623 PFSYTYFLDETSSR
+623 PFSYTYFIDETSSR
-637 TVFNKLNKQLETCLN
+637 TVFKKLNQEVEKCFNL
-652 SLEEITLKILFKDLQ
+652 LEEITLKILFKDLQ
-667 IYDYYNLLNMIFPIA
+667 IYDYYNLLNMIFPISS
-682 NVKTELDYQMY
+682 VKSELDYQMY
-693 YAIKENSIINLDSIE
+693 FAIKENPIINLDSIE
-708 KNVKEN
+708 KNVKVN

-736 SPLIANEILNNS
+736 SPLIINELLNDS

-756 KTFHNILKLIFVDDI
+756 KTFHNILKLIFVNDT

-791 ENYMDDDIYIEK
+791 ENYLDDDIYIEK
-803 EDDE
+803 EEE

>member
-1 MFFGSRT
+1 
-8 PKISHHQ
+8 
-15 YLYSMDFISDYNTYE
+15 MDFISDYNTYE
-30 VEDSP
+30 IEDSHA
-35 TESVEQTNTKSINMD
+35 EDVEQINTKSINMD

-63 LSTNNNKDFKRVVD
+63 LNTTNNKDLKQVFE
-77 DYNNDMD
+77 DYNKDID
-84 KENINKQ
+84 KENINNQ
-91 IDEFISKKLNFEVK
+91 IDEFISKKLNFEA
-105 SGGRSQNQDKPVKDD
+105 KPTKLNNENNNIKEEHKDR
-120 YKDTLK
+120 LK
-126 DKVDSF
+126 EKVDSF
-132 VKIIDTSESLSK
+132 VKIIDTSESLSR
-144 YNDNS
+144 YNENTV
-149 ILLNTL
+149 LLNTL
-155 IKRDGGDTFDHYFKF
+155 INRTKNDTFDFYFKF
-170 NSNIDTLLDYSDYNK
+170 KTDIDSLLDYKEYNK
-185 ISNKFIEIESN
+185 ISNKLIQIEAN
-196 KLQIEEM
+196 KLQIEEI
-203 NKFISNYKN
+203 NNFIGSYKK

-224 KPYKDLSTSFEKY
+224 KPYQDLSISFEEY

-242 KQEDLNQFNDKIE
+242 KQDDLNQFNDKIE
-255 QIDHDKLELKVLKHL
+255 NIEADKLELKVLKHL

-284 YNEPKISG
+284 YNEAKISD

-338 ALLTKSN
+338 TLLTKSN
-345 ELALIKDNFQA
+345 ELALIKDNFQV

-362 DNDLN
+362 ENDLT
-367 LYQKFLNKFT
+367 LHQKFLNKFT

-430 LVNEEENT
+430 LVNEEENI

-482 LKKTKLDPDNL
+482 LKKTKLNDDNL

-499 NLLIY
+499 NLLVY
-504 CNDSTIYNVENY
+504 CNDSTIYNVEKY
-516 LNNDLQYKS
+516 LNDELQYKS
-525 TELANISLQP
+525 TNLANMNLQP

-559 DIFDMN
+559 DIFDIN
-565 FYKKFDKILIEQPLI
+565 FFKKFDKILIEQPLI
-580 DELNHQFSVTYPVK
+580 DELNHQFDHIYPAK

-623 PFSYTYFLDETSSR
+623 PFSYTYFIDETSSR
-637 TVFNKLNKQLETCLN
+637 TVFKKLNQEVEKCFNL
-652 SLEEITLKILFKDLQ
+652 LEEITLKILFKDLQ
-667 IYDYYNLLNMIFPIA
+667 IYDYYNLLNMIFPISS
-682 NVKTELDYQMY
+682 VKSELDYQMY
-693 YAIKENSIINLDSIE
+693 FAIKENPIINLDSIE
-708 KNVKEN
+708 KNVKVN

-736 SPLIANEILNNS
+736 SPLIINELLNDS

-756 KTFHNILKLIFVDDI
+756 KTFHNILKLIFVNDI

-791 ENYMDDDIYIEK
+791 ENYLDDDIYIEK
-803 EDDE
+803 EEE